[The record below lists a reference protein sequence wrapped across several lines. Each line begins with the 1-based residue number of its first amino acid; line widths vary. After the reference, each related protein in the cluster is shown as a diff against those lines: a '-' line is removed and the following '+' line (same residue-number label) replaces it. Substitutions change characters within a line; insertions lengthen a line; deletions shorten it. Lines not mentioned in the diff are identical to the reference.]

1 MKTIIS
7 AANDVNINAARHI
20 KALLDEKPD
29 AAIAFSVGRSM
40 DGLFTALA
48 AMSAAG
54 EVSFAAA
61 KVFTVGISTPNC
73 APPGNVASEVGR
85 ECRSPPGRPRV
96 RRNALDLSII
106 TASLLVL
113 RDTEKV

>member
-40 DGLFTALA
+40 DGLFAALA

-54 EVSFAAA
+54 EVSLAAA
-61 KVFTVGISTPNC
+61 KDGVSRRAERADLP
-73 APPGNVASEVGR
+73 
-85 ECRSPPGRPRV
+85 RP
-96 RRNALDLSII
+96 A
-106 TASLLVL
+106 
-113 RDTEKV
+113 